1 MAVTIRLENDKLAVM
16 RITGLLKKSELDD
29 AQASA
34 IKLLSAKSADRINI
48 LIIVEN
54 FQGWERNADWSDISF
69 YAEHGD
75 KMGKIAVVGDP
86 KQETDLMMFIGAGI
100 RPLPIKF
107 FPLNQLE
114 QARTWLT

>member
-1 MAVTIRLENDKLAVM
+1 MAITIQQENDKLLVV

-29 AQASA
+29 VQAA
-34 IKLLSAKSADRINI
+34 AVKQLSFEFVSRINI

-54 FQGWERNADWSDISF
+54 FQGWERNADWGDINF

-75 KMGKIAVVGDP
+75 KMGKIAIVGDP
-86 KQETDLMMFIGAGI
+86 KQETDLMMFMGAGI
-100 RPLPIKF
+100 RPVPIKF

-114 QARTWLT
+114 QARAWLA